1 MVNKE
6 WLGIG
11 IRFAIVLAIA
21 VASYYGIIFL
31 VPLIYP
37 FLIGWLIAMAIEP
50 GVQFLHRRLRMPR
63 WASVTFLLLLTVSI
77 ISSLLVLLIS
87 KVVSELTRL
96 ASSLPEYLDNFS
108 QYLFDTIL
116 SPDSTITGLILTVQ
130 EYLQQHPEH
139 QKEIVESIRN
149 NLGSLTEIGTDLITS
164 VIAGIGSF
172 LGNLPFFIT
181 VLLFILLAAFFIA
194 IDWPRLRQVL
204 INILPS
210 HISQTGKMIFKD
222 LRRSLIGFVKAQ
234 LTLVIVT
241 GIIVLAGLWIL
252 GIEYALTIA
261 LITCVIDLLPYL
273 GVGSLLIPWGIYL
286 LLVGNYSL
294 GIGILVVYGVVTVV
308 RQLLEPKLVSANIGL
323 NPLLTLIA
331 LFVGL
336 QLFGISG
343 LILGPILGV
352 MIITFHRSGVFRD
365 LWSYIKGKPKQN
377 PIE

>member
-286 LLVGNYSL
+286 LLMGNYSL